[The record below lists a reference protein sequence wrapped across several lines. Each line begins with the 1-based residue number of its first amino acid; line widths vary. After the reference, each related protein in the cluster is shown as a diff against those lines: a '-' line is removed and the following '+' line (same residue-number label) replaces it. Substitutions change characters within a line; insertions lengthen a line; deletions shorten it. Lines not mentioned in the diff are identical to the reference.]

1 MNLLDIYLRKI
12 VLIER
17 KSGMPVP
24 SNVMPNGLI
33 FEYWIDS
40 IKSVEKLGYIC
51 EYSAR
56 GNIKHQSE
64 GERN

>member
-1 MNLLDIYLRKI
+1 
-12 VLIER
+12 
-17 KSGMPVP
+17 MPVP